1 MKSLE
6 QAVDNC
12 NKIGKNIFDV
22 VSKNKG
28 RNLIIRTAAQLL
40 VFENQLQRNH
50 TIDGNSN
57 FFIITTNNPQPV
69 DMKNN
74 AMETLNRGADY
85 DLISAD

>member
-12 NKIGKNIFDV
+12 NKIGKNIFD
-22 VSKNKG
+22 KG

-74 AMETLNRGADY
+74 AMETINRGADY